1 MPYRITRHN
10 EDLFWVVVEGHLAL
24 DQANSYFN
32 ELWTLFDT
40 CTQPTDLLV
49 DGRRISGASPAAR
62 RRMEQVAHH
71 PRLGHLAFVVSEHHL
86 LIFAPLVKLVS
97 GIGLFGN
104 EVEALDYLRS
114 SRGLPPVIDLAMPG
128 LPPLS
133 EEAQP
138 SEHRAGTPT
147 SGAEPRRPPVYSMP
161 HARTGR
167 RQAPGLFS
175 GLGDMLD
182 GWADNVR
189 NISRQIK
196 GD

>member
-1 MPYRITRHN
+1 MPYRITRHSD
-10 EDLFWVVVEGHLAL
+10 DLFWVVFEGHLAL
-24 DQANSYFN
+24 DQANTYFN
-32 ELWTLFDT
+32 ELWALFDT

-104 EVEALDYLRS
+104 EFEALDYLRS

-133 EEAQP
+133 EEVQP
-138 SEHRAGTPT
+138 SEQRADAP
-147 SGAEPRRPPVYSMP
+147 SPDADPQRPPVYALP
-161 HARTGR
+161 HGRAGR
-167 RQAPGLFS
+167 RQGSGLFG
-175 GLGDMLD
+175 GLTDMLD
-182 GWADNVR
+182 GWTNNIR
-189 NISRQIK
+189 NLTRQIE

>member
-1 MPYRITRHN
+1 MPYRITRHS
-10 EDLFWVVVEGHLAL
+10 EDLIWVVVEGHMAV
-24 DQANSYFN
+24 DQANAYFN
-32 ELWTLFDT
+32 ELWMLFDT

-49 DGRRISGASPAAR
+49 DGRRISGASPSAR

-86 LIFAPLVKLVS
+86 LLFAPLVKLVS

-128 LPPLS
+128 LPPLA

-138 SEHRAGTPT
+138 ADRQAGNSPADADT
-147 SGAEPRRPPVYSMP
+147 RRPPVYAMP
-161 HARTGR
+161 HARAGR
-167 RQAPGLFS
+167 RQAPGLFA
-175 GLGDMLD
+175 GLSNMLD
-182 GWADNVR
+182 GWASNVR
-189 NISRQIK
+189 DLSRQIK

>member
-1 MPYRITRHN
+1 MPYRITRHS
-10 EDLFWVVVEGHLAL
+10 EDLFWVVFEGHLAL
-24 DQANSYFN
+24 DQANTYFN
-32 ELWTLFDT
+32 ELWMLFDS

-104 EVEALDYLRS
+104 EIEALDYLRS
-114 SRGLPPVIDLAMPG
+114 ARGLPPAINPAMPG
-128 LPPLS
+128 LPPRPDGV
-133 EEAQP
+133 QP
-138 SEHRAGTPT
+138 VEHHAETPPNGASHQRPPAYTLPHGRAGQ
-147 SGAEPRRPPVYSMP
+147 
-161 HARTGR
+161 
-167 RQAPGLFS
+167 RQASGLFG
-175 GLGDMLD
+175 GLNDVLD
-182 GWADNVR
+182 GWSNNIR
-189 NISRQIK
+189 NLTRQIK